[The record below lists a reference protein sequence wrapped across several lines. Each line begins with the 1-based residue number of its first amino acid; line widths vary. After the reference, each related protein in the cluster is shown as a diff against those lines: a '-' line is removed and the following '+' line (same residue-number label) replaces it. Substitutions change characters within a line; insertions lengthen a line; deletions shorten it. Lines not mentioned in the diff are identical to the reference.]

1 MKRMI
6 IGSVFLLITS
16 FVVFILVYAS
26 NYSSQNKRFP
36 AEKIKAIE
44 IQSNT
49 KKKMIVKEKDIDYV
63 LTYLNS
69 FALKSRKDTQR
80 KTDRYNPVYRIH
92 LKDKNNEII
101 YSISFI
107 GDNVYYDNKWYLVEN
122 ESVKQ
127 IPNIYSRLQY
137 KEVVDRKLL
146 LIKKRREA
154 RSKLTPDEAL
164 KGTWLGID
172 GCVYIFDGEYLYQD
186 MIETAEK
193 QLNKEEH
200 KFRYYIEEVEKD
212 TIRVSVYGI
221 KSLFSKDKKLFDLY
235 LLISSD
241 KCNIQLRK
249 VAIDNQVFTNVI
261 ILVDKDNYM
270 LGAFDSYFF
279 LK

>member
-6 IGSVFLLITS
+6 IGSIFLLITS
-16 FVVFILVYAS
+16 FVIFILVYAS
-26 NYSSQNKRFP
+26 NYSFQNKRFP

-69 FALKSRKDTQR
+69 FELKSRKDTQR

-92 LKDKNNEII
+92 LKDKNNETI

-107 GDNVYYDNKWYLVEN
+107 GDNVYYDNKRYLVEN
-122 ESVKQ
+122 ESVKL
-127 IPNIYSRLQY
+127 ISNIYSRLQY

-154 RSKLTPDEAL
+154 RSKLTPDKAL
-164 KGTWLGID
+164 KGTWLGMD

-193 QLNKEEH
+193 QLNKEEY

-221 KSLFSKDKKLFDLY
+221 KGLFSKDKKLFDLY

-249 VAIDNQVFTNVI
+249 VAMDNQVFTNEI
-261 ILVDKDNYM
+261 ILEDKDNYM